1 MDTLVIDEVS
11 MLRADL
17 LEAIDYSLRIN
28 GGDPDR
34 PFGGKQIIFVGDVFQ
49 LPP

>member
-17 LEAIDYSLRIN
+17 LEAIDYSCASAAGN
-28 GGDPDR
+28 PDQ
-34 PFGGKQIIFVGDVFQ
+34 PFGGKQIIFVGDVSSCR
-49 LPP
+49 P